1 MRLNLRKFTVENM
14 VKEYIKFPSHSTTV
28 WIDFSLEASPCL
40 KDLVFG
46 LTILIGGR
54 TDKTEYKGRML
65 NNWDVTIKKI
75 LGHSSPS
82 IFMWYVFWAL
92 MSVK

>member
-14 VKEYIKFPSHSTTV
+14 VKEYIKFPSHSTAV
-28 WIDFSLEASPCL
+28 WTDISLEASPCL
-40 KDLVFG
+40 KGFMFG
-46 LTILIGGR
+46 LTILIGDR
-54 TDKTEYKGRML
+54 TYKTEYKGRMI

-82 IFMWYVFWAL
+82 IFMCYLFRAL